1 MYAFTVSAYILD
13 FTGWKRN
20 VIGAEIRSRVTIADV
35 ARRASVSTATVSR
48 VVNKS
53 GPVAPD
59 TADRVW
65 GAIKQLDY
73 VPHMGARVLA
83 SNKSHTL
90 GLILPGISGYF
101 FSELLRGIEHGVAH
115 HDYSLLIY
123 ATHRAGKSEQDFY
136 LPLNE
141 HNTDGLIVFTESL
154 DEDQI
159 ARLAARQLPVVLL
172 HQSSPAELGI
182 PCVTFENKDGA
193 RAIVEHLIKV
203 HGCRRVAHLAGSE
216 GQEDAYWRELG
227 YRQALAANDIP
238 FDPALVALGNFEVGA
253 AETAVTR
260 WLADGLE
267 IDAVFAADDESATGA
282 ISALRQAGKRIPQDV
297 AVVGFDD
304 APFSAH
310 LTPALTTV
318 RAPIE
323 EAGKAAA
330 GQLFSL
336 IGSGQ
341 ADLLTLLPTEPIIR
355 QSCGC
360 SSA

>member
-1 MYAFTVSAYILD
+1 MIDVE
-13 FTGWKRN
+13 N
-20 VIGAEIRSRVTIADV
+20 PSRVTIADV
-35 ARRASVSTATVSR
+35 ARQAEVSTATVSR

-53 GPVAPD
+53 GAVASD

-65 GAIKQLDY
+65 SVIKQLNY

-83 SNKSHTL
+83 GNRTQTL

-101 FSELLRGIEHGVAH
+101 FAELLRGIEDSVANHGY
-115 HDYSLLIY
+115 DLLIY
-123 ATHRAGKSEQDFY
+123 ATHRGDKRERDFY

-154 DEDQI
+154 DEDEI
-159 ARLAARQLPVVLL
+159 ARLAAQRLPVVLL
-172 HQSSPAELGI
+172 HQSSPVGLGI

-203 HGCRRVAHLAGSE
+203 HGCRRIAHLAGSE

-227 YRQALAANDIP
+227 YRQALAANGIP
-238 FDPALVALGNFEVGA
+238 FDPALVALGDFDVKG
-253 AETAVTR
+253 AETAVAR
-260 WLADGLE
+260 WLAEGLE
-267 IDAVFAADDESATGA
+267 LDAIFAADDGSATGA
-282 ISALRQAGKRIPQDV
+282 ISALRRAGKRIPQDV

-304 APFSAH
+304 APFSGH
-310 LTPALTTV
+310 LTPGLTTV

-323 EAGKAAA
+323 KAGKTAAE
-330 GQLFSL
+330 QLFTL
-336 IGSGQ
+336 IGGGQ
-341 ADLLTLLPTEPIIR
+341 ADLFTLLPTEPIFR

-360 SSA
+360 